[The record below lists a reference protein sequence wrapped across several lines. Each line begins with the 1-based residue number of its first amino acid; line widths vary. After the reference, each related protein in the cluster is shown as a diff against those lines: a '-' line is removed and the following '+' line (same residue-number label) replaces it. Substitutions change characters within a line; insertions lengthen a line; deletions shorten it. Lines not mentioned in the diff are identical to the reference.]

1 MLQAARVP
9 PEVQSASSALAKR
22 MACRSLPRPPRA
34 EDEQLEKIVVCL
46 RKMVAER
53 TMTILHDEKRTD
65 NDNS

>member
-1 MLQAARVP
+1 
-9 PEVQSASSALAKR
+9 